1 MTHIGFNNRA
11 AADKFYNSIR
21 NKTLPGL
28 SEGEEVELS
37 WVANTAGPLPGS
49 STHKVDFTS
58 NHANNGG
65 GAAPED
71 YDSVMA
77 EANSGAND
85 QNGSGGVGQGQG
97 QGQAQGQGPQEAG
110 GGGGGGGGEE
120 DYDVAGENE
129 WDID

>member
-11 AADKFYNSIR
+11 AADKFYHSIS
-21 NKTLPGL
+21 NKTLPGF

-58 NHANNGG
+58 NHANGG
-65 GAAPED
+65 GAGTD
-71 YDSVMA
+71 DFDSLMT
-77 EANSGAND
+77 ETNSGAINA
-85 QNGSGGVGQGQG
+85 QNGSQGGAGVQGHGHSHGHGQQEAVSGGGVG
-97 QGQAQGQGPQEAG
+97 
-110 GGGGGGGGEE
+110 GEV
-120 DYDVAGENE
+120 DYDVAGDNE